1 MMENIGLMV
10 FAGGFIALVIALVFR
25 SIVDILANRSILKQM
40 EKDAAEAEVRSRENL
55 MKLQK
60 TQREFLGSLQKLDA
74 DIRNRLQEIRDTETP
89 ESPNASDTNA

>member
-1 MMENIGLMV
+1 MENIGLMV